1 MLHGTLAYLINKN
14 GDSIS
19 CIYRSKKGIRL
30 HPFKTGLYNIE
41 YILNS
46 YAKEIDTEGNLEEL
60 IKYVLKFIKRRMIV
74 FIITDISGMKS
85 ITEDTLK
92 KLSFIHDVMCINISD
107 ALMTG
112 ENSFD
117 VDIEKYIPN
126 YILEDEKLKKLEIDL
141 KAKIYEDIKSKFKK
155 YKISTTTINNKDS
168 IINDIFKLLE
178 RRKNENIC

>member
-1 MLHGTLAYLINKN
+1 
-14 GDSIS
+14 
-19 CIYRSKKGIRL
+19 
-30 HPFKTGLYNIE
+30 
-41 YILNS
+41 
-46 YAKEIDTEGNLEEL
+46 
-60 IKYVLKFIKRRMIV
+60 
-74 FIITDISGMKS
+74 MKS